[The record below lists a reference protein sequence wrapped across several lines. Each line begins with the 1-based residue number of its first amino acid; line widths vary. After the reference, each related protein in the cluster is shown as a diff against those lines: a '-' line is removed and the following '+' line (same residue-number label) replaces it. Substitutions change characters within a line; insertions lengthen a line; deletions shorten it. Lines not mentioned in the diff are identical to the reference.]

1 MPWLPHLRASRA
13 VLVRLLVA
21 LAACAAAAA
30 IRPLSADAHVSSGLI
45 STSYEARIDAIR
57 PPVPG
62 VTATVLDGNLKLRID
77 ADPPHVVTVLGVIH
91 EPFIRIG
98 PGGVFVSSRS
108 PTAESAGLVTLQQMR
123 AARWIRLSRGHSFAW
138 HESRLRPVPS
148 VSGA

>member
-57 PPVPG
+57 PP
-62 VTATVLDGNLKLRID
+62 
-77 ADPPHVVTVLGVIH
+77 
-91 EPFIRIG
+91 
-98 PGGVFVSSRS
+98 S
-108 PTAESAGLVTLQQMR
+108 PA
-123 AARWIRLSRGHSFAW
+123 
-138 HESRLRPVPS
+138 
-148 VSGA
+148 